1 MAYSA
6 PSSRTSQA
14 ALNGDRQLA
23 LQAMVNDPLVGN
35 LKVAQALLGDLL
47 EAHARYLPQFA
58 RRVAVAA

>member
-1 MAYSA
+1 LIA
-6 PSSRTSQA
+6 QA

-35 LKVAQALLGDLL
+35 LKIAQALLDELL